1 MVDVH
6 PRLTPPPRLF
16 RVTYVSEGP
25 RPRRELAFVKC
36 PYGGIHDL
44 YALTAALSRAV
55 STRQVRWFRIDS
67 RFAITP
73 EIRASLA
80 RWPEAL
86 ARTSQRTGVVWE

>member
-1 MVDVH
+1 V
-6 PRLTPPPRLF
+6 PSPPRLF

-25 RPRRELAFVKC
+25 RPRRQLAFVKC

-44 YALTAALSRAV
+44 YALTAALSRAAT
-55 STRQVRWFRIDS
+55 TRQIRWFRVDTK
-67 RFAITP
+67 FEITP

-86 ARTSQRTGVVWE
+86 QRTSQKTGVTFE